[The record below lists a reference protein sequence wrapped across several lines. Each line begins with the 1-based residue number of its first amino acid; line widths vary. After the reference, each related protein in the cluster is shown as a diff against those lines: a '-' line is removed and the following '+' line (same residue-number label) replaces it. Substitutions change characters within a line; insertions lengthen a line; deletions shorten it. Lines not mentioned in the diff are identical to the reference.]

1 MLITGQCQCGNISF
15 HLEWLPDPTRI
26 PAWACACSF
35 CQAHKG
41 VWTSSPSADLKVR
54 ISNLA
59 LLTRHTF
66 GTRTAEFLICK
77 QCEDIPL
84 VTSEIDGRLYAVVNV
99 HALQDISPTLF
110 KHFNSNFDGESI
122 EERAKR
128 RRQNWI
134 SNVSITGPLGE

>member
-15 HLEWLPDPTRI
+15 NLEWLPDPTRI

-84 VTSEIDGRLYAVVNV
+84 VTSEIDGRLYAVANI
-99 HALQDISPTLF
+99 HALQGISPTLL
-110 KHFNSNFDGESI
+110 KHFQSDFDGESV
-122 EERAKR
+122 EERTER
-128 RRQNWI
+128 RRRNWI
-134 SNVSITGPLGE
+134 ANVTINGSLDE